1 MPASVPASVALDT
14 TDPATVCG
22 VTVLNAGE
30 TIVYRECGGHASYV
44 ILTTAGRKNPVTF
57 CTGCFALLN
66 MTKKTGP
73 VTEHGVTAKKGRG
86 DKAKGWND
94 SL

>member
-1 MPASVPASVALDT
+1 M
-14 TDPATVCG
+14 
-22 VTVLNAGE
+22 
-30 TIVYRECGGHASYV
+30 YRECGGHASYV

-73 VTEHGVTAKKGRG
+73 VTEHTVTAKKGRG
-86 DKAKGWND
+86 DKAFAVMPASVPASAVRCKK
-94 SL
+94 LAP